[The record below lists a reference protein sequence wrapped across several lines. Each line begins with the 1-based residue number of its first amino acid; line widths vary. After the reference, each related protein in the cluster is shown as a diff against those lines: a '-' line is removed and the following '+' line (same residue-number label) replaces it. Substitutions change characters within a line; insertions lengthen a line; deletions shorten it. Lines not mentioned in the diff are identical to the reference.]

1 MVSQP
6 ELLDDDRYPEDV
18 KERARTILDGCRG
31 GSVGNYNLE
40 YFNIYLDLEIKHYG
54 FYYDH
59 INS

>member
-1 MVSQP
+1 LVSQP

-40 YFNIYLDLEIKHYG
+40 YLNNYFKFRN
-54 FYYDH
+54 
-59 INS
+59 